1 MVRKKTNYSKY
12 IFVGIIL
19 LFIIGRVIDYVQTE
33 LDKQKYRSE
42 VNQVS
47 LFVDSL
53 ENNITYGSL
62 DVSLEE
68 LQKLTNG
75 DSELEKAKKMVNEL
89 GEKYPDDYDY
99 SISELENRVSDVEQ
113 EINDEIE
120 KTKKEQEEYNREI
133 ERRAEEKRREEE
145 AKREEEN
152 AANSKVDLEA
162 YYNSIQTA
170 IDSANSQAGMVVI
183 DGMQKSSVT
192 PGIDIYLG
200 YSVASYSTTEIQA
213 IISTLNQSLVNIA
226 YSQGVNSPRFYY
238 YLNGQEVAVNRY
250 IMAPD
255 EVKFT
260 GILND

>member
-1 MVRKKTNYSKY
+1 MRKKTNYSKY

-53 ENNITYGSL
+53 ENKITYGSL

-89 GEKYPDDYDY
+89 DEKYPDDYDY

-120 KTKKEQEEYNREI
+120 KTKEEQEEYNREI

-170 IDSANSQAGMVVI
+170 IDSVNSQAGMVVI

-200 YSVASYSTTEIQA
+200 YSVASYSTAEIQA

>member
-53 ENNITYGSL
+53 ENNITYGNL

-89 GEKYPDDYDY
+89 SEKYPDDYDL
-99 SISELENRVSDVEQ
+99 SISKLENRVSDVEQ

-120 KTKKEQEEYNREI
+120 KTKEEQEEYNREI

-152 AANSKVDLEA
+152 AVNSKVDLEA
-162 YYNSIQTA
+162 YYNSIQT
-170 IDSANSQAGMVVI
+170 
-183 DGMQKSSVT
+183 VT
-192 PGIDIYLG
+192 
-200 YSVASYSTTEIQA
+200 
-213 IISTLNQSLVNIA
+213 
-226 YSQGVNSPRFYY
+226 
-238 YLNGQEVAVNRY
+238 
-250 IMAPD
+250 
-255 EVKFT
+255 
-260 GILND
+260 